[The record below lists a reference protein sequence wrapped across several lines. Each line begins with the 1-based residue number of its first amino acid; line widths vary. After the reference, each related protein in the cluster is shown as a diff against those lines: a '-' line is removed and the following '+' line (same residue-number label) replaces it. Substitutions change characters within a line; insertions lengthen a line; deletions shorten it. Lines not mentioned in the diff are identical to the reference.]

1 MKRNAIVFGTGL
13 IYSIIKRSLF
23 NKFNVVVIFDNN
35 DSKWNSTVDGVA
47 ICDPATV
54 SERQYDVIIIAASH
68 SVEIAK
74 QLRSLGVPIEKM
86 EVGANYVFQQMF
98 DVSHKL
104 ISYSL
109 DNDCNLVCKV
119 VNNNTDIVDV
129 IFFHDKRMLFDT
141 NNIPTLIALFENK
154 QHLPDFFHLSERH
167 HGIQKGTFLDIGA
180 NIGTTSIQA
189 AEFSNVSAV
198 ISFEP
203 SSDNYALLMANV
215 YLNKLENK
223 ITAFKCAVGEMRA
236 TNKLILSPVSSGD
249 NRLRKEDHLADFQ
262 QSHSNHHLMLSEDVS
277 TIAIDEF
284 LSKELG
290 SIKYV
295 WIDVQ
300 GYEYFVLKGC
310 ENLMKN
316 RNISVQIEYWPHGL
330 IEAKSLELL
339 NQYLIEQFTG
349 YIDMK
354 EYNESGYVV
363 HDICDISFLAD
374 QLLQINSNFHTD
386 LFLVK

>member
-1 MKRNAIVFGTGL
+1 
-13 IYSIIKRSLF
+13 
-23 NKFNVVVIFDNN
+23 
-35 DSKWNSTVDGVA
+35 
-47 ICDPATV
+47 
-54 SERQYDVIIIAASH
+54 
-68 SVEIAK
+68 
-74 QLRSLGVPIEKM
+74 
-86 EVGANYVFQQMF
+86 
-98 DVSHKL
+98 
-104 ISYSL
+104 
-109 DNDCNLVCKV
+109 
-119 VNNNTDIVDV
+119 
-129 IFFHDKRMLFDT
+129 MLFDT
-141 NNIPTLIALFENK
+141 NNISTLIALFSNK
-154 QHLPDFFHLSERH
+154 KHLPDFFDLSERH

-215 YLNKLENK
+215 YLNKLEKK
-223 ITAFKCAVGEMRA
+223 ITAFKCAVGETHS
-236 TNKLILSPVSSGD
+236 TNRLILSPVSSGD
-249 NRLRKEDHLADFQ
+249 NRLRKGDHLADFRQ
-262 QSHSNHHLMLSEDVS
+262 PHTDHDLVLSENVS
-277 TIAIDEF
+277 TVAIDEF
-284 LSKELG
+284 LSKELD

-300 GYEYFVLKGC
+300 GFEYFVLKGC
-310 ENLMKN
+310 ENLLQN

-363 HDICDISFLAD
+363 HDIRDISFLAD